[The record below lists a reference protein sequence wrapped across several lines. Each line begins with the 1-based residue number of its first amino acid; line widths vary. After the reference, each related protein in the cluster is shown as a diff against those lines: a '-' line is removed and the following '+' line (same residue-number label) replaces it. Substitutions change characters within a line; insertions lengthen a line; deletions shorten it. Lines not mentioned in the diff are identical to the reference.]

1 MKTFYKYQNQTKEV
15 LILVGIGVLQPG
27 ECISSSVRIENPK
40 LIEVTK
46 DITSGS

>member
-1 MKTFYKYQNQTKEV
+1 MKTFHKYKNQSKEI
-15 LILVGIGVLQPG
+15 LILVGFGVLKPG
-27 ECISSSVRIENPK
+27 EFITSSVRIENPN